1 MSDKKISGFYYDIQ
15 KENPI
20 LKVTLHANTKPP
32 LNPYETWFSWCDQSV
47 GSQVGLRY
55 KVDEEGKTTSTIEE
69 YSNDDNWT
77 HGGKDTNHQSEIDRS
92 FPDFLANSFDA
103 EEDEPDELKT
113 GGRDVRYGR
122 IPICTSIVNE
132 DFNISISNNWT
143 NFEGGQQL
151 ESLFNDVL
159 KPLSPFAEF
168 AGRAADK
175 MMSTLNEKFGGKEDG
190 FGGVYNKYI
199 KNYLAAFSNTMKVA
213 GNGLSRNLVVQGT
226 RFKYWS
232 GTNIEFGNLSMR
244 FTLFADYVKLPG
256 HDKPIWRTP
265 DDQLSSLIPY
275 CVGKYLDFF
284 NEKELDPLVM
294 SASNSISESSLAL
307 NDKEEE
313 NKLIVNNYLG
323 WQTVPGG
330 FRAQAKYLD
339 KIQFGTLM
347 LKIGPYYKLKN
358 LVIQNLQL
366 NYSKQV
372 AKYLDI
378 AENKIKTCPLFCE
391 VTLTLAPVT
400 KYSEKL
406 LREFV
411 LARSKTNYSI
421 VRGEASGVEKIEKEE
436 NGKKTTTY
444 TTKKQV
450 PVIDEKTGKQ
460 KVDSKGNP
468 VYKEEDIK
476 TNTYVDTMG
485 ETRVIIGGVKPE
497 TVISNSIINLESD
510 INVSLGLEEAKT
522 NN

>member
-32 LNPYETWFSWCDQSV
+32 LNPYETWFSWCDESI

-55 KVDEEGKTTSTIEE
+55 KVNDEGKTTSTIEE
-69 YSNDDNWT
+69 YSKDDNWT
-77 HGGKDTNHQSEIDRS
+77 NGGKNTNHQSEIDRS
-92 FPDFLANSFDA
+92 FPDFLADSFDA
-103 EEDEPDELKT
+103 EEDEPNELKT

-122 IPICTSIVNE
+122 MPICTSIVNE

-159 KPLSPFAEF
+159 KPMSPFAEF
-168 AGRAADK
+168 VGRGVDK
-175 MMSTLNEKFGGKEDG
+175 MMATLNEKFSGKEDG

-199 KNYLAAFSNTMKVA
+199 KNNLAAFSNTMKVA

-232 GTNIEFGNLSMR
+232 GTNIDFGNLSMK
-244 FTLFADYVKLPG
+244 FTLFADYVNIK
-256 HDKPIWRTP
+256 KPDGSNTTVWKTP

-294 SASNSISESSLAL
+294 SASNNISDSSLAL
-307 NDKEEE
+307 NDQGDE

-372 AKYLDI
+372 AKYLDTTD
-378 AENKIKTCPLFCE
+378 NKIKTCPLFCE

-411 LARSKTNYSI
+411 LARSKTTYSI
-421 VRGEASGVEKIEKEE
+421 VRGEAAGVEKKTGED
-436 NGKKTTTY
+436 GKDTY

-460 KVDSKGNP
+460 KVENGKP
-468 VYKEEDIK
+468 VYREEDIK

-485 ETRVIIGGVKPE
+485 ETRVIIGKVTPDTIK
-497 TVISNSIINLESD
+497 SKSIINLEDS
-510 INVSLGLEEAKT
+510 INKSLGL
-522 NN
+522 